1 MKKIILGL
9 VISGLIL
16 GGCSSKMDQFVE
28 PQGTPRPSIEPL
40 PTDASFAGEEWY
52 DQMEVWQLH
61 REPARAAL
69 TPYPSSQQALLAE
82 ASALDEIDADSSS
95 RIQSLN
101 GRWAFYYAAK
111 PTDRLKNLAGYDAQ
125 WYWEDWDTADWD
137 QIDVPSNIQTQ
148 WKEDG
153 SFRYEPPIY
162 INQIYPWLN
171 YEAIQY
177 GAQGQPVA
185 ATAVNSVGHYKRE
198 FTLDEGLQNKH
209 VFLRFEGV
217 ESAM

>member
-1 MKKIILGL
+1 M
-9 VISGLIL
+9 
-16 GGCSSKMDQFVE
+16 
-28 PQGTPRPSIEPL
+28 
-40 PTDASFAGEEWY
+40 
-52 DQMEVWQLH
+52 
-61 REPARAAL
+61 
-69 TPYPSSQQALLAE
+69 
-82 ASALDEIDADSSS
+82 
-95 RIQSLN
+95 
-101 GRWAFYYAAK
+101 
-111 PTDRLKNLAGYDAQ
+111 
-125 WYWEDWDTADWD
+125 
-137 QIDVPSNIQTQ
+137 PSNIQTQ

-217 ESAM
+217 ESAFYVYINGQPIGYSEDSYTPAEFNITPYLNGRRQYDRSRGLPLVGRQLL